1 MGLRDRITESMK
13 AALRAGDKKRLS
25 VLRMVLSELKVADAS
40 GKEVDELAVVKAY
53 AKKLRKTADE
63 YSALNLTE
71 RAREALGEAVVVEE
85 FLPKQMDTPEIEKL
99 IGELIEKD
107 NLGPDDVGRLMKAFM
122 SEHGASADGRLVQ
135 QIARQKLA
143 QRREL

>member
-107 NLGPDDVGRLMKAFM
+107 NLGPDDVGRLMKTFM